1 MTVTYQSIFDMLS
14 IDTLSSNDMFLVARG
29 SRTYYSTYQTA
40 FSTLSG
46 QVYKACEKKAFQLSV
61 ISNED
66 ELDTDQTSKAVGG
79 NIGFLF
85 KNRINA
91 ISSDAVMRS
100 GNQNISGIKTFSQTP
115 KITSTISGA
124 DNDVPNCKY
133 VKTYVDS
140 RLATPVPMFS
150 TAFIDQR
157 LNFTTSTS
165 RLCPYRENSQKFPE
179 QYSIYCV
186 FVQTS
191 ATRVKPSFAVSKN
204 GQALTVKRY
213 AGTETISTRTTDTI
227 SSSASYSC
235 LVDNSDD
242 VAIKIDNKNASVQV
256 TLSIFA
262 GHDDNPRS

>member
-1 MTVTYQSIFDMLS
+1 MTVTYQSIFEMPS
-14 IDTLSSNDMFLVARG
+14 TATLGPDDMFLVARG
-29 SRTYYSTYQTA
+29 SRTYYSTYQTT
-40 FSTLSG
+40 FSILSG
-46 QVYKACEKKAFQLSV
+46 QVYRACEEKAFQLSV

-66 ELDTDQTSKAVGG
+66 ELDIDQTSKAVGG

-91 ISSDAVMRS
+91 ISSDAVMKS
-100 GNQNISGIKTFSQTP
+100 GNQTISGIKTFSQTP
-115 KITSTISGA
+115 KITPTMSGA
-124 DNDVPNCKY
+124 DDEVPNCKY

-140 RLATPVPMFS
+140 RLTTPVPMFS

-165 RLCPYRENSQKFPE
+165 RLCPYRANSQKFPK

-186 FVQTS
+186 FIQTS
-191 ATRVKPSFAVSKN
+191 TTKVKPSFTVTKDD
-204 GQALTVKRY
+204 QALTVKRY
-213 AGTETISTRTTDTI
+213 AGTETISTKTTDTI

-235 LVDNSDD
+235 LVDNGDN

-262 GHDDNPRS
+262 GHDEDPRS